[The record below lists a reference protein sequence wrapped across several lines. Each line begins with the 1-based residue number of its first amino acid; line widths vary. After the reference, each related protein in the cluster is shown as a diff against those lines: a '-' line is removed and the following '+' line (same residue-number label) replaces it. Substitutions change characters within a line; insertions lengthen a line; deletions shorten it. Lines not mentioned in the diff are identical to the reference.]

1 VSLGV
6 RGTPNRLAPLPL
18 LTAIAFLVEMD
29 VRMMTP
35 LLPTIA
41 HSLGTSVTGIGLAM
55 TLYMLP
61 YGLCQFVYGPL
72 GDRHGAIRIIRV
84 TAVGFGVGSLL
95 TSQVTHAPL
104 LGAARFV
111 TGVFAAAVVPLTFAH
126 IGETVPYAERQA
138 TIGRFAAIRSVAQS
152 LSAAVGGA
160 VAYFVSWRVL
170 YVAVG
175 CLALAP
181 AALLHWAH
189 DAPPAA
195 HRAGGGTNYGLVL
208 RRRAARILYAIVG
221 FEGVFL
227 WGGFTYLGA
236 VATARFGLNGL
247 QVGLLLATY
256 GVTTLV
262 GGVSLP
268 WFRARLPER
277 HLAVLGG
284 GLMGGGYLL
293 MAVSRSIA
301 AFAAAIVMLGFGYI
315 ALHTTLQTRA
325 TELAPEARG
334 TAVALFAFCLF
345 LGGAIGSAAFGP
357 VVDHGWHRL
366 FLAFCGVSLLALGAM
381 AVRLLGATPGLD

>member
-1 VSLGV
+1 VSPGIPGAP
-6 RGTPNRLAPLPL
+6 RGFAPLPL
-18 LTAIAFLVEMD
+18 LTAVAFLVEMD

-61 YGLCQFVYGPL
+61 YGLCQFLYGPL
-72 GDRHGAIRIIRV
+72 GDRLGAIRVIRV
-84 TAVGFGVGSLL
+84 TAVGFGVGSIL
-95 TSQVTHAPL
+95 TGQVANVSM

-126 IGETVPYAERQA
+126 IGETVPYTERQA

-160 VAYFVSWRVL
+160 VAYFVSWRIL
-170 YVAVG
+170 YLGVG
-175 CLALAP
+175 CLALAG
-181 AALLHWAH
+181 AAVLLRAH
-189 DAPPAA
+189 DRPSTTR
-195 HRAGGGTNYGLVL
+195 RAGGGTNYGLVL

-221 FEGVFL
+221 FEGMFL

-247 QVGLLLATY
+247 EVGLLLAIY
-256 GVTTLV
+256 GATTLV

-268 WFRARLPER
+268 WSRARLHER
-277 HLAVLGG
+277 SLALVGG
-284 GLMGGGYLL
+284 GLMGGGYLV
-293 MAVSRSIA
+293 MAVSSSLP

-345 LGGAIGSAAFGP
+345 LGGAVGSAVFGP
-357 VVDHGWHRL
+357 LVDHGFHRL
-366 FLAFCGVSLLALGAM
+366 FLAICAGSLLTLGAVS
-381 AVRLLGATPGLD
+381 VRLLGVAPAID

>member
-1 VSLGV
+1 
-6 RGTPNRLAPLPL
+6 
-18 LTAIAFLVEMD
+18 MD

-61 YGLCQFVYGPL
+61 YGLCQFLYGPL
-72 GDRHGAIRIIRV
+72 GDRLGAIRVIRV
-84 TAVGFGVGSLL
+84 TAVGFGVGSIL
-95 TSQVTHAPL
+95 TGQVAHAPM

-170 YVAVG
+170 YLGVG
-175 CLALAP
+175 CLAIAG
-181 AALLHWAH
+181 AALLLRAH
-189 DAPPAA
+189 DAHPVDR
-195 HRAGGGTNYGLVL
+195 RAGTGANYGLVL
-208 RRRAARILYAIVG
+208 RRRAARILYAMVG
-221 FEGVFL
+221 FEGMFL

-256 GVTTLV
+256 GATTLV
-262 GGVSLP
+262 GGISLP
-268 WFRARLPER
+268 WLRAQLHER
-277 HLAVLGG
+277 HLAILGG

-293 MAVSRSIA
+293 MAVSASLA
-301 AFAAAIVMLGFGYI
+301 TFAFAIVLLGFGYI

-345 LGGAIGSAAFGP
+345 LGGAIGSALFGP
-357 VVDHGWHRL
+357 LVDHGWHRL
-366 FLAFCGVSLLALGAM
+366 FLAICAVSLLSLGVLS
-381 AVRLLGATPGLD
+381 VRLLGAAPSFD

>member
-1 VSLGV
+1 VTLGV
-6 RGTPNRLAPLPL
+6 RAAPRRLAPLPL
-18 LTAIAFLVEMD
+18 LTALAFLVEMD

-41 HSLGTSVTGIGLAM
+41 HSIGTSVTGIGLAM

-61 YGLCQFVYGPL
+61 YGFCQFFYGPL
-72 GDRHGAIRIIRV
+72 GDRLGAIRVIRV
-84 TAVGFGVGSLL
+84 AAVGFGVGSLL
-95 TSQVTHAPL
+95 TGQATHAPT

-138 TIGRFAAIRSVAQS
+138 TIGRFAAIRSLAQS

-160 VAYFVSWRVL
+160 VAYFVSWRIL

-175 CLALAP
+175 CLALLP
-181 AALLHWAH
+181 AALLLRVHE
-189 DAPPAA
+189 APPAT
-195 HRAGGGTNYGLVL
+195 HRAGGGVRYGFVL

-247 QVGLLLATY
+247 EVGLLLAAY

-277 HLAVLGG
+277 YLAVLGG
-284 GLMGGGYLL
+284 GLMGSAYLL
-293 MAVSRSIA
+293 MAWSRPVA
-301 AFAAAIVMLGFGYI
+301 VFAVAIVMLGLGYI
-315 ALHTTLQTRA
+315 LLHTTLQTRA

-345 LGGAIGSAAFGP
+345 MGGAVGSAAFGP
-357 VVDHGWHRL
+357 LVDHGWHRL
-366 FLAFCGVSLLALGAM
+366 FLAVCGVSLLALGAL
-381 AVRLLGATPGLD
+381 AVRLLGAAPGLD

>member
-1 VSLGV
+1 
-6 RGTPNRLAPLPL
+6 
-18 LTAIAFLVEMD
+18 MD

-61 YGLCQFVYGPL
+61 YGLCQFFYGPL
-72 GDRHGAIRIIRV
+72 GDRLGAIRVIRV

-95 TSQVTHAPL
+95 TGQVTGAPH

-175 CLALAP
+175 CLALLP
-181 AALLHWAH
+181 AALLLRAQE
-189 DAPPAA
+189 AAPAA
-195 HRAGGGTNYGLVL
+195 HRASGGANYGLIL
-208 RRRAARILYAIVG
+208 RRRAARVLYAIVG

-236 VATARFGLNGL
+236 VAAARFGLNGL

-256 GVTTLV
+256 GATTLV

-284 GLMGGGYLL
+284 GLMGSGYLV

-301 AFAAAIVMLGFGYI
+301 VFAIAIVMLGLGYI

-345 LGGAIGSAAFGP
+345 LGGAVGSAAFGP
-357 VVDHGWHRL
+357 IVDHGWHRL
-366 FLAFCGVSLLALGAM
+366 FLAFCGVSLLALGAL
-381 AVRLLGATPGLD
+381 AVRLLGAAPSVD